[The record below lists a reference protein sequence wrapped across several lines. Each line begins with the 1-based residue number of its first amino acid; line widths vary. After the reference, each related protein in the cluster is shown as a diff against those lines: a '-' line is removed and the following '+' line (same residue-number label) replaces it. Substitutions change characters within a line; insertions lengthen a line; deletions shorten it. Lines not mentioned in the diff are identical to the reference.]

1 MSHLDTLLE
10 RNRSFARTEAR
21 DKVPAVPFI
30 PNRQLVVLTCIDP
43 RVDPAQVLGLEL
55 GDAIVVR
62 NVGGRVT
69 ASVLQDLEWISHL
82 HREKTPGADWFEI
95 AVVHHT
101 DCGSALFADDA
112 LREEFARL
120 GHHDSTE
127 LAELA
132 VVDPTKTV
140 PADIDRLRADPLLD
154 SASTA
159 RGFSYDVVTGL
170 LTEVVQP

>member
-1 MSHLDTLLE
+1 MKHMDTLLE
-10 RNRSFARTEAR
+10 RNRAFARTDAKDR
-21 DKVPAVPFI
+21 VPAVPFI

-69 ASVLQDLEWISHL
+69 ASVLRDLEWISHL
-82 HREKTPGADWFEI
+82 HREKTPEADWFDI

-101 DCGSALFADDA
+101 DCGSALFADET
-112 LREEFARL
+112 LREQFARL
-120 GHHDSTE
+120 GHHDSVE

-132 VVDPTKTV
+132 VVDPAKTV
-140 PADIDRLRADPLLD
+140 AADVETLRAAPLLD
-154 SASTA
+154 PASAVT
-159 RGFSYDVVTGL
+159 GYVYDVATGL
-170 LTEVVQP
+170 LTEVV